1 MVDPQ
6 ELDRLAALAGFE
18 ILDTAPEPLFDSLTQ
33 LAALTFDTPIALIT
47 MVDDHRQWFKSCVGL
62 TVDHTARDISFCQYA
77 IVSDAPLI
85 VLDAR
90 LDPRFADTPLV
101 TGPPY
106 IRFYAGAPLTTA
118 SGHRLGTLCVI
129 DTVPRDQFDATQVGK
144 LQALADS
151 VMQALELRLAARERA
166 RLEVVSQESK
176 ALLVQ
181 AESMAGVGT
190 WFLDV
195 GTDKTT
201 WSDEVYRI
209 HGIDPSNGSPELAEA
224 LACYRPDD
232 ARMVGECIRRAVATG
247 EAFDLQARIVRPDGE
262 ERDVLVRGDCRR
274 SADGVVSGL
283 FGAFQDV
290 TALRLADMAL
300 RESEARSRHLLDNAS
315 DLIIRL
321 NDRGVVI
328 DVSPAC
334 RIYGYA
340 PHEIIGLQTVSFVH
354 PDDLAVAV
362 AARDDNFEGEGPNYD
377 LVREYRLR
385 NKDGSYRWVQG
396 SPTVLRDTEGAVSEV
411 ITILRDISQRKNA
424 EIALAE
430 SEARLR
436 YLLDNSTDMI
446 IRTGVDGSTLEVS
459 PGCRQFGYEPE
470 EIMAASQASFLHP
483 DDLERALAAR
493 ADNFG
498 DHGPDRAIVREYRFR
513 TKSGAYRWIQGNPTA
528 IRAVD
533 GSVLQIISAF
543 RDVTQK
549 KESEFAL
556 AEKEAHYRLLAEN
569 ARDIIT
575 CYDAAG
581 HATYVS
587 PAVAAILGYEPQ
599 ELIGTKPWVLLHP
612 DDVKPTMARVAAY
625 VAKGPG
631 ATSIRYEYRAF
642 RKDGTMVWLEASAKA
657 IFEPGTDR
665 LVELQDAVRD
675 VSARKALEIELS
687 AARDTAVEAIAV
699 KSDFLANMSHEIRTP
714 LTAILGFSSLLSAR
728 SDLTETAMGYV
739 RRVSGASKALLAIV
753 NDILDFS
760 KLEAGQMSISNQSVD
775 VSELAQD
782 AIAMFAPQ
790 AEEKSLWLEFNE
802 VSPAPPSVLIDPDRV
817 RQILLNLIGN
827 AIKFTD
833 AGIVRLGMAY
843 DPDHSVL
850 RFEVEDTGSG
860 MDEIQCE
867 KLFQRFSQVDAS
879 STRRHG
885 GTGLGLAISKALVEA
900 MDGDIGV
907 TSVPGQGS
915 TFYFEIHAPEGNAL
929 RPAEINLQGDDANLT
944 GIRVLLA
951 DDNASNRVLA
961 RLLLEQLG
969 AEVTEVADG
978 QQVLDAAAQAPFD
991 VILLDLHM
999 PVMDG
1004 AEALSRL
1011 HANDGPNQ
1019 NVPVLAFTA
1028 DTSDSA
1034 LNEGGGFDGIVGKP
1048 IVVAEFV
1055 SELERVTRWQDPAPS
1070 AEGRYSDVG

>member
-1 MVDPQ
+1 MADPQ
-6 ELDRLAALAGFE
+6 ELDRLAALNRLE
-18 ILDTAPEPLFDSLTQ
+18 ILDTPPEPLFDSLTE
-33 LAALTFDTPIALIT
+33 LAALTFETPIALIT
-47 MVDDHRQWFKSCVGL
+47 MVDNQRQWFKSCIGL
-62 TVDHTARDISFCQYA
+62 DVDHTARSISFCQYA
-77 IVSDAPLI
+77 IESDAPLI
-85 VLDAR
+85 VLDAK
-90 LDPRFADTPLV
+90 LDRRFTDTPLV

-106 IRFYAGAPLTTA
+106 IRFYAGAPLTTS

-129 DTVPRDQFDATQVGK
+129 DTAPRDQFDATQVGK

-166 RLEVVSQESK
+166 RLEVVSQERQ

-181 AESMAGVGT
+181 AERMAGVGT
-190 WFLDV
+190 WSLDV
-195 GTDKTT
+195 ATDQTT

-209 HGIDPSNGSPELAEA
+209 HGVDPSNGSPELAEA

-232 ARMVGECIRRAVATG
+232 ARRVGEHIAHAVATG
-247 EAFDLQARIVRPDGE
+247 EAFDFQAQIVQPDGE
-262 ERDVLVRGDCRR
+262 ERDVLVRGACRFD
-274 SADGVVSGL
+274 ADGVVTGL

-290 TALRLADMAL
+290 TALRLADTAL
-300 RESEARSRHLLDNAS
+300 RKSEARSRYLLDNAS
-315 DLIIRL
+315 DMIIRS
-321 NDRGVVI
+321 DQAGVMI
-328 DVSPAC
+328 EVSPAC
-334 RIYGYA
+334 RAYGYEA
-340 PHEIIGLQTVSFVH
+340 HEVVGQNSLSFIH
-354 PDDLAVAV
+354 PDDVGRVV
-362 AARDDNFEGEGPNYD
+362 AARRDNFDPKGPD
-377 LVREYRLR
+377 FGLAREYRLR
-385 NKDGSYRWVQG
+385 KKDGSYRWVQG
-396 SPTVLRDTEGAVSEV
+396 SPTILREEDGTVREV
-411 ITILRDISQRKNA
+411 ISVYRDVTERKSA
-424 EIALAE
+424 ELALAE

-446 IRTGVDGSTLEVS
+446 IRTARDGTTLEVS

-470 EIMAASQASFLHP
+470 EIMAVSQMSLLHP
-483 DDLERALAAR
+483 DDLELALAAR

-498 DHGPDRAIVREYRFR
+498 AQGPDRAMVREYRIR

-528 IRAVD
+528 IRDDD
-533 GSVLQIISAF
+533 GSVSQVISAF
-543 RDVTQK
+543 RDVTHK
-549 KESEFAL
+549 KEAEFAL

-575 CYDAAG
+575 CYDPAG

-587 PAVAAILGYEPQ
+587 PAVAAILGYQPE
-599 ELIGTKPWVLLHP
+599 ELIGKKPWVLLHP
-612 DDVKPTMARVAAY
+612 DDVKPTMAHVAAY
-625 VAKGPG
+625 VAAGPG
-631 ATSIRYEYRAF
+631 ATSARYEYRAF

-657 IFEPGTDR
+657 IFEPGTNR
-665 LVELQDAVRD
+665 LLELQDAVRD
-675 VSARKALEIELS
+675 VTARKALETELS
-687 AARDTAVEAIAV
+687 GARDTAVEAIAV

-714 LTAILGFSSLLSAR
+714 LTAILGFSSLLTAR
-728 SDLTETAMGYV
+728 ADLPETAMGHV
-739 RRVSGASKALLAIV
+739 KRVSGASKALLAIV

-760 KLEAGQMSISNQSVD
+760 KLEAGQMSILRSVVD

-790 AEEKSLWLEFNE
+790 AEEKSLWLEFDE
-802 VSPAPPSVLIDPDRV
+802 GSPAPPLLQIDPDRV

-833 AGIVRLGMAY
+833 TGTVRLAMAY
-843 DPDHSVL
+843 DLRRSIL
-850 RFEVEDTGSG
+850 RFEVQDTGSG
-860 MDEIQCE
+860 MDEIQCQ

-907 TSVPGQGS
+907 TSVAGQGS

-929 RPAEINLQGDDANLT
+929 RSAEISLKGEDANLP

-1011 HANDGPNQ
+1011 RATDGPNQ

-1034 LNEGGGFDGIVGKP
+1034 LDEGGGFDGVVGKP
-1048 IVVAEFV
+1048 IVAAEFV
-1055 SELERVTRWQDPAPS
+1055 SELERVTRWEDPV
-1070 AEGRYSDVG
+1070 EYSEVRHANGQ